1 MPRLISLLLCLLL
14 SSPSFALSLAELSQG
29 DAASGLK
36 QALNQGAK
44 AAVAQLGRP
53 GGFSSDPQVR
63 IGMPG
68 KLGKAARTM
77 KLMGMGA
84 QVEQLEASMNLAA
97 EAAVPQAQALL
108 LQAVQ
113 NMTLQDAK
121 AILAGPQDSATRYLD
136 KSSREQLRSRFL
148 PIVRQAT
155 QQVGLAQQYNAFAGQ
170 AASFGVI
177 DAQSAQIENYVTE
190 QALNGLFKIIAE
202 QEAGIRRNP
211 AQAAGSLAR
220 KVFGLQ

>member
-14 SSPSFALSLAELSQG
+14 SSPSFALSLAELSQR

-63 IGMPG
+63 IGLPG

>member
-1 MPRLISLLLCLLL
+1 
-14 SSPSFALSLAELSQG
+14 
-29 DAASGLK
+29 
-36 QALNQGAK
+36 
-44 AAVAQLGRP
+44 
-53 GGFSSDPQVR
+53 
-63 IGMPG
+63 
-68 KLGKAARTM
+68 M

-84 QVEQLEASMNLAA
+84 QVEQLEASMNQAA

>member
-84 QVEQLEASMNLAA
+84 QVEQLEASMNQAA

>member
-29 DAASGLK
+29 DATSGLK

-44 AAVAQLGRP
+44 VAVAQLGRP

-63 IGMPG
+63 IGLPG

-84 QVEQLEASMNLAA
+84 QVEQLEASMNQAA

>member
-14 SSPSFALSLAELSQG
+14 SSPSFALSLTELSQG

-63 IGMPG
+63 IGLPG

-84 QVEQLEASMNLAA
+84 QVEQLEASMNQAA

-211 AQAAGSLAR
+211 AQAAGSLVR

>member
-14 SSPSFALSLAELSQG
+14 SSPSFALSLTELSQG

-63 IGMPG
+63 IGLPG

-84 QVEQLEASMNLAA
+84 QVEQLEASMNQAA

-148 PIVRQAT
+148 PTVRQAT

>member
-14 SSPSFALSLAELSQG
+14 SSPSFALSLTELSQG

-63 IGMPG
+63 IGLPG

>member
-63 IGMPG
+63 IGLPG

-84 QVEQLEASMNLAA
+84 QVEQLEASMNQAA
-97 EAAVPQAQALL
+97 EAAVPQTQALL

>member
-14 SSPSFALSLAELSQG
+14 SSPSFALSLTELSQG

-44 AAVAQLGRP
+44 AAVAQLGRR

-63 IGMPG
+63 IGLPG

-84 QVEQLEASMNLAA
+84 QVEQLEASMNQAA

>member
-44 AAVAQLGRP
+44 VAVAQLGRP

-63 IGMPG
+63 IGLPG

-84 QVEQLEASMNLAA
+84 QVEQLEASMNQAA

>member
-63 IGMPG
+63 IGLPG

-84 QVEQLEASMNLAA
+84 QVEQLEASMNQAA
-97 EAAVPQAQALL
+97 EAAVPQTQALL

-211 AQAAGSLAR
+211 DQAAGSLAR

>member
-63 IGMPG
+63 IGLPG

-84 QVEQLEASMNLAA
+84 QVEQLEASMNQAA

-211 AQAAGSLAR
+211 G
-220 KVFGLQ
+220 

>member
-44 AAVAQLGRP
+44 AAVAQLGRR

-63 IGMPG
+63 IGLPG

-84 QVEQLEASMNLAA
+84 QVEQLEASMNQAA

>member
-14 SSPSFALSLAELSQG
+14 SSPSFALSLTELSQG

-84 QVEQLEASMNLAA
+84 QVEQLEASMNQAA

>member
-63 IGMPG
+63 IGLPG

-77 KLMGMGA
+77 KLMGMGD
-84 QVEQLEASMNLAA
+84 QVEQLEASMNQAA

>member
-1 MPRLISLLLCLLL
+1 MPRLISLLLSLLL
-14 SSPSFALSLAELSQG
+14 SSPSFALSLTELSQG

-63 IGMPG
+63 IGLPG

-84 QVEQLEASMNLAA
+84 QVEQLEASMNQAA

>member
-1 MPRLISLLLCLLL
+1 M
-14 SSPSFALSLAELSQG
+14 
-29 DAASGLK
+29 
-36 QALNQGAK
+36 
-44 AAVAQLGRP
+44 
-53 GGFSSDPQVR
+53 
-63 IGMPG
+63 
-68 KLGKAARTM
+68 
-77 KLMGMGA
+77 
-84 QVEQLEASMNLAA
+84 
-97 EAAVPQAQALL
+97 
-108 LQAVQ
+108 
-113 NMTLQDAK
+113 
-121 AILAGPQDSATRYLD
+121 
-136 KSSREQLRSRFL
+136 
-148 PIVRQAT
+148 RQAT